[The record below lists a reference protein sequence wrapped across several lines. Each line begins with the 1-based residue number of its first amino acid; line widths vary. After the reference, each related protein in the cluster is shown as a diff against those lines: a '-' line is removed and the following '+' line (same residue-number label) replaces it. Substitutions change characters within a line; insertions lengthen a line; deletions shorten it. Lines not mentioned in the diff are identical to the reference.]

1 VPWKIFRVNAVYFAV
16 LGRAGEAL
24 PAEPLMAL
32 AGQLDRK
39 NK

>member
-1 VPWKIFRVNAVYFAV
+1 VSAVYLAV
-16 LGRAGEAL
+16 FGRAGEAL
-24 PAEPLMAL
+24 PTAPLAAL